1 MPSLYQLHVEKWKD
15 CNLCPLC
22 ETRNKVVLARGQIPC
37 DVLMVGEAPGNSE
50 NVLGRPFVGPAGKL
64 LDEIIAEAL
73 KGLGETVDIGGFDG
87 QGIPLMDWASLD
99 LRIAF
104 TNLVACI
111 PLGEEGKK
119 TAEPSKESILACSER
134 LIEFTM
140 ICKPRLIVRV
150 GELSRK
156 WVATLFDNA
165 QVWDKLDKPAVIT
178 ITHPAAILRADVTQK
193 SLAIQR
199 CIVTLRDAFQN
210 TFGG

>member
-1 MPSLYQLHVEKWKD
+1 MPSLYQLHVDKWKD
-15 CNLCPLC
+15 CNLCSLC
-22 ETRNKVVLARGQIPC
+22 ETRNKIVLARGQISA
-37 DVLMVGEAPGNSE
+37 DVLFVGEAPGASE

-64 LDEIIAEAL
+64 LDEITAEAL
-73 KGLGETVDIGGFDG
+73 KGLGKTVDTGGFDS
-87 QGIPLMDWASLD
+87 QGRPLMDWASLE

-119 TAEPSKESILACSER
+119 TAEPSKESILACQPR
-134 LIEFTM
+134 LREIVE
-140 ICKPRLIVRV
+140 ICKPRLLVTV
-150 GELSRK
+150 GKLSDTWVPKATERIDVSDRPIPK
-156 WVATLFDNA
+156 WCS
-165 QVWDKLDKPAVIT
+165 
-178 ITHPAAILRADVTQK
+178 ITHPAAILRADITQK